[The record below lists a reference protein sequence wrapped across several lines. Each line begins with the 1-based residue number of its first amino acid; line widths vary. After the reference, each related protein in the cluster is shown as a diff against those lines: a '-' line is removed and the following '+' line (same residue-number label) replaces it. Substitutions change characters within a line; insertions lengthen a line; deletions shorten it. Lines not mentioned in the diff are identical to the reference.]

1 MTERKRPR
9 MKGRL
14 IVISGPSGVG
24 KGTLVKR
31 LLRECDR
38 LKLSVSATTR
48 KPRSEDTE
56 GVTYFFKTKDEFR
69 SMIENSAFMEWAIY
83 NDNYYGTPI
92 APVKEK
98 LAEGYDVLL
107 EIDVQGAMKVM
118 ERCPDGIYIFIAPP
132 SVETLRER
140 LTGRGSETP
149 EQIDKRVAAAE
160 AELELQNKYS
170 YVVVNNVLDD
180 AVRDVKNIIE
190 RKDSL

>member
-1 MTERKRPR
+1 

-38 LKLSVSATTR
+38 LKLSLSATTR

-140 LTGRGSETP
+140 LTGRGSESP

-160 AELELQNKYS
+160 SELELKDRYT

>member
-1 MTERKRPR
+1 

-92 APVKEK
+92 APVREK

-140 LTGRGSETP
+140 LTGRGSESP

-160 AELELQNKYS
+160 SELELKDRYT

>member
-1 MTERKRPR
+1 

-48 KPRSEDTE
+48 KPRSEDAE

-92 APVKEK
+92 APVREK

-140 LTGRGSETP
+140 LTGRGSESP

-160 AELELQNKYS
+160 SELELKDRYT

>member
-1 MTERKRPR
+1 

-48 KPRSEDTE
+48 KPRSEDAE

-92 APVKEK
+92 APVREK

-132 SVETLRER
+132 SVATLRER
-140 LTGRGSETP
+140 LTGRGSESP

-160 AELELQNKYS
+160 SELELKDRYT

>member
-1 MTERKRPR
+1 
-9 MKGRL
+9 
-14 IVISGPSGVG
+14 
-24 KGTLVKR
+24 
-31 LLRECDR
+31 
-38 LKLSVSATTR
+38 
-48 KPRSEDTE
+48 
-56 GVTYFFKTKDEFR
+56 
-69 SMIENSAFMEWAIY
+69 
-83 NDNYYGTPI
+83 
-92 APVKEK
+92 
-98 LAEGYDVLL
+98 
-107 EIDVQGAMKVM
+107 MKVM

>member
-1 MTERKRPR
+1 

-48 KPRSEDTE
+48 KPRSEDAE

-140 LTGRGSETP
+140 LTGRGSESP

-160 AELELQNKYS
+160 SELELKDRYT

>member
-1 MTERKRPR
+1 

-118 ERCPDGIYIFIAPP
+118 KRCPDGIYIFIAPP

>member
-1 MTERKRPR
+1 

-140 LTGRGSETP
+140 LTGRGSESP

-160 AELELQNKYS
+160 SELELKDRYT

>member
-1 MTERKRPR
+1 

-31 LLRECDR
+31 LLHECDR

-118 ERCPDGIYIFIAPP
+118 KRCPDGIYIFIAPP
-132 SVETLRER
+132 SVKALRER
-140 LTGRGSETP
+140 LKGRGSETP

-160 AELELQNKYS
+160 TELELQNKYS

>member
-1 MTERKRPR
+1 

-14 IVISGPSGVG
+14 LVISGPSGVG

-140 LTGRGSETP
+140 LTGRGAESP

-160 AELELQNKYS
+160 SELELKDRYT

>member
-1 MTERKRPR
+1 

-31 LLRECDR
+31 LLHECDR

-118 ERCPDGIYIFIAPP
+118 KRCPDGIYIFIAPP
-132 SVETLRER
+132 SIEALRDR
-140 LTGRGSETP
+140 LKGRGSETP

-160 AELELQNKYS
+160 TELELQNKYS

>member
-1 MTERKRPR
+1 

-92 APVKEK
+92 APVREK

-140 LTGRGSETP
+140 LKGRGSESP

-160 AELELQNKYS
+160 SELELKDRYT